1 MKAKEIEALMNAYNR
16 LVKQTIE
23 DKECFGLIEIAL
35 RISDKDTE
43 TLRPFLRAKKKVTY
57 SVGDVELSSDGTVY
71 SAELTEGDTKYL
83 IFPNERVLY
92 GTLYDLREMI
102 EHVAYSAKRIK
113 ADHYYTADTPQ
124 TDFPTEWC
132 ETCELWQDNNCKGIA
147 ECKRNIEMLKELNKL
162 YEEADTPQ
170 TESTGSPIGDYRDGV
185 GAWQMDCP
193 WK

>member
-35 RISDKDTE
+35 RINDKDIE
-43 TLRPFLRAKKKVTY
+43 ILRPFLRAKKKVTY
-57 SVGDVELSSDGTVY
+57 SVGDVELSSDGMVY
-71 SAELTEGDTKYL
+71 SAELAEGDTKYL

-92 GTLYDLREMI
+92 DTLYDLREMI

-124 TDFPTEWC
+124 TDCGKPIEC
-132 ETCELWQDNNCKGIA
+132 EGCGEHICIGCEHQAK
-147 ECKRNIEMLKELNKL
+147 KEAWRK
-162 YEEADTPQ
+162 AQ
-170 TESTGSPIGDYRDGV
+170 T
-185 GAWQMDCP
+185 DCS

>member
-16 LVKQTIE
+16 LVKQTVE

-35 RISDKDTE
+35 RISDKDIE

-57 SVGDVELSSDGTVY
+57 SVGDVELSSDGMVY

-92 GTLYDLREMI
+92 DTLYDLREMI

-124 TDFPTEWC
+124 T
-132 ETCELWQDNNCKGIA
+132 ETSTNDE
-147 ECKRNIEMLKELNKL
+147 KL
-162 YEEADTPQ
+162 QLAVEPQ
-170 TESTGSPIGDYRDGV
+170 T
-185 GAWQMDCP
+185 DCG

>member
-16 LVKQTIE
+16 LVKQKIE

-35 RISDKDTE
+35 RINDKDIE

-57 SVGDVELSSDGTVY
+57 SVGDVELSSDGMVY
-71 SAELTEGDTKYL
+71 STELTKGDAKYL

-92 GTLYDLREMI
+92 DTLYDLREMI

-124 TDFPTEWC
+124 TDC
-132 ETCELWQDNNCKGIA
+132 G
-147 ECKRNIEMLKELNKL
+147 
-162 YEEADTPQ
+162 
-170 TESTGSPIGDYRDGV
+170 
-185 GAWQMDCP
+185 

>member
-35 RISDKDTE
+35 RINDKDIE
-43 TLRPFLRAKKKVTY
+43 ILRPFLRAKKKVTY
-57 SVGDVELSSDGTVY
+57 SVGDVELSSDGMVY

-92 GTLYDLREMI
+92 DTLYDLREMI

-113 ADHYYTADTPQ
+113 ADHYYTADT
-124 TDFPTEWC
+124 
-132 ETCELWQDNNCKGIA
+132 
-147 ECKRNIEMLKELNKL
+147 LKECPWCKAVCASTDK
-162 YEEADTPQ
+162 YCHECGWHIADTPQ
-170 TESTGSPIGDYRDGV
+170 EERSE
-185 GAWQMDCP
+185 
-193 WK
+193 

>member
-35 RISDKDTE
+35 RINDKDIE
-43 TLRPFLRAKKKVTY
+43 ILRPFLRAKKKVTY
-57 SVGDVELSSDGTVY
+57 SVGDVELSSDGMVY
-71 SAELTEGDTKYL
+71 SAELTKGDTKYL

-92 GTLYDLREMI
+92 DTLYDLREMI

-124 TDFPTEWC
+124 TEMDKCYKCKWWNYSC
-132 ETCELWQDNNCKGIA
+132 GCSNKKGICDF
-147 ECKRNIEMLKELNKL
+147 EQ
-162 YEEADTPQ
+162 ADTPQ
-170 TESTGSPIGDYRDGV
+170 NERSE
-185 GAWQMDCP
+185 
-193 WK
+193 

>member
-1 MKAKEIEALMNAYNR
+1 MKAKEIETLMNAYNR

-35 RISDKDTE
+35 RINDKDIE

-57 SVGDVELSSDGTVY
+57 SVGDVELSSDGMVY
-71 SAELTEGDTKYL
+71 SAELAEGDTKYL

-92 GTLYDLREMI
+92 DTLYDLREMI

-124 TDFPTEWC
+124 TEVGYC
-132 ETCELWQDNNCKGIA
+132 N
-147 ECKRNIEMLKELNKL
+147 ECRWFKDKQVCGRCRSRNLFAK
-162 YEEADTPQ
+162 ADTPQ
-170 TESTGSPIGDYRDGV
+170 TEREGE
-185 GAWQMDCP
+185 
-193 WK
+193 

>member
-35 RISDKDTE
+35 RINDKDIE
-43 TLRPFLRAKKKVTY
+43 ILRPFLRAKKKVTY
-57 SVGDVELSSDGTVY
+57 SVGDVELSSDGMVY

-92 GTLYDLREMI
+92 DTLYDLREMI

-113 ADHYYTADTPQ
+113 ADHYYSADSPQTESHITCYGTCTDKCGAYEKGDCILNAKQADTPQ
-124 TDFPTEWC
+124 TDCGWGEP
-132 ETCELWQDNNCKGIA
+132 K
-147 ECKRNIEMLKELNKL
+147 
-162 YEEADTPQ
+162 
-170 TESTGSPIGDYRDGV
+170 
-185 GAWQMDCP
+185 
-193 WK
+193 

>member
-35 RISDKDTE
+35 RINDKDIE
-43 TLRPFLRAKKKVTY
+43 ILRPFLRAKKKVTY
-57 SVGDVELSSDGTVY
+57 SVGDVELSSDGMVY
-71 SAELTEGDTKYL
+71 SAELAKGDTKYL

-92 GTLYDLREMI
+92 DTLYDLREMI

-124 TDFPTEWC
+124 TDCGWGEPITVGHSE
-132 ETCELWQDNNCKGIA
+132 
-147 ECKRNIEMLKELNKL
+147 EME
-162 YEEADTPQ
+162 D
-170 TESTGSPIGDYRDGV
+170 
-185 GAWQMDCP
+185 
-193 WK
+193 

>member
-35 RISDKDTE
+35 RISDKDIE

-57 SVGDVELSSDGTVY
+57 SVGDVELSSDEMVY

-92 GTLYDLREMI
+92 DTLYDLREMI

-124 TDFPTEWC
+124 T
-132 ETCELWQDNNCKGIA
+132 
-147 ECKRNIEMLKELNKL
+147 
-162 YEEADTPQ
+162 
-170 TESTGSPIGDYRDGV
+170 ESTGSPIGDYRDGV
-185 GAWQMDCP
+185 GAWQTDCDDRYAVRTDSGEVVAYACP
-193 WK
+193 LGCEHTDCGWGEPK

>member
-35 RISDKDTE
+35 RINDKDIE
-43 TLRPFLRAKKKVTY
+43 ILRPFLRAKKKVTY
-57 SVGDVELSSDGTVY
+57 SVGDVELSSDGMVY

-92 GTLYDLREMI
+92 DTLYDLREMI

-113 ADHYYTADTPQ
+113 ADHYYTVDTPQ
-124 TDFPTEWC
+124 PDLEVARNSLRTDCNGCKFVGWYDTEFPC
-132 ETCELWQDNNCKGIA
+132 VNCIRK
-147 ECKRNIEMLKELNKL
+147 NK
-162 YEEADTPQ
+162 
-170 TESTGSPIGDYRDGV
+170 DYYTSEQPERSSE
-185 GAWQMDCP
+185 
-193 WK
+193 

>member
-23 DKECFGLIEIAL
+23 DKECFGLIEVAL
-35 RISDKDTE
+35 RINDKDIE
-43 TLRPFLRAKKKVTY
+43 ILRPFLRAKKKVTY
-57 SVGDVELSSDGTVY
+57 SVGDVELSSDGMVY

-83 IFPNERVLY
+83 IFPNKRVLY
-92 GTLYDLREMI
+92 DTLYDLREMI

-124 TDFPTEWC
+124 TDWEKEKSEKSLC
-132 ETCELWQDNNCKGIA
+132 NSCIKDCDNR
-147 ECKRNIEMLKELNKL
+147 KRNL
-162 YEEADTPQ
+162 YTVECNRYEPQ
-170 TESTGSPIGDYRDGV
+170 T
-185 GAWQMDCP
+185 DCG